1 MPFTCSQCGTCCMHL
16 GDYIVIERQTGP
28 FEYIGC
34 CVSTGTEF
42 LAPIDPDKRELFSDD
57 SWIREHPSACPFL
70 RPAGNRIICTIH
82 ETSPPQCKAY
92 RCVLF
97 TVLSGNGRIIGR
109 VTGDLNL
116 QSDDPELR
124 TLWAEIDRIIAL
136 HPGNEEDKMMALLEK
151 HGYQCS

>member
-1 MPFTCSQCGTCCMHL
+1 MPFTCKQCGTCCLHL

-28 FEYIGC
+28 FLYIGC

-42 LAPIDPDKRELFSDD
+42 VAHIDPDKRELFSDD

-92 RCVLF
+92 RCVLL
-97 TVLSGNGRIIGR
+97 TVLSGDGRIIGR

-116 QSDDPELR
+116 HSDDPELR
-124 TLWAEIDRIIAL
+124 TLWAEIDRAIAA
-136 HPGNEEDKMMALLEK
+136 HPGNEEDKMMAFLEH
-151 HGYQCS
+151 HGYRCT